1 MARMTSVDPNN
12 ECTFHVCVIKSDQ
25 RETQIPKDLIF
36 EDLKQYGYDE
46 SAVFAIKLALEEA
59 LTNAVKHGNGCDPNK
74 KVTVRYAVNGTKAV
88 IAIRDEGAG
97 FNPDQLPD
105 PTCPER
111 LSVPCGRGV
120 MLIRAYMDEVEY
132 REGGTEI
139 FFVKHRA

>member
-1 MARMTSVDPNN
+1 MTRVDPDN
-12 ECTFHVCVIKSDQ
+12 ESTFHVCVIKSDQ
-25 RETQIPKDLIF
+25 RKTQVPKDLIF
-36 EDLKQYGYDE
+36 EDLKQHRYGE

-59 LTNAVKHGNGCDPNK
+59 LTNAVKHGNGGDPSK
-74 KVTVRYAVNGTKAV
+74 KITVRYAVNGNKAV

-97 FNPDQLPD
+97 FDPDQLPD

-111 LSVPCGRGV
+111 VSLSCGRGV

-139 FFVKHRA
+139 FFVKRRA